1 MRVVMTA
8 LLAVS
13 AAGALLAASYPPAHS
28 QAGNSAQCETIAD
41 KQQRI
46 VCFEQA
52 GVPVVDCH
60 HPQNADDVAFCREVL
75 THNGPVPPLP
85 TPATYQCVHS
95 RLA

>member
-1 MRVVMTA
+1 MRTA
-8 LLAVS
+8 IAALAVC
-13 AAGALLAASYPPAHS
+13 AGALFAGLILPAHS
-28 QAGNSAQCETIAD
+28 QTRDSTRCETVAD

-46 VCFEQA
+46 ACFEQA